1 MNVVC
6 MCFNNNN
13 GSIVENVSVLGLLLC
28 FRSVGLVLFE
38 REGCVFYRS
47 QVFETERE
55 GLLLCFRSLVF
66 ETERGWLLLCF
77 RSVGVVLFE
86 TEREGLLCFRSVGL
100 ILFETEREG
109 LLCFRSVG
117 LVLFET
123 EREGLLCFRSVGLVL
138 FEGLLLCFRSLVCET
153 EREGLLLCFR
163 SVGLVL
169 FETEREGLLLCFR
182 SPCLTSGWRE
192 TCQSVQSAL
201 SVIKRVAAFSDYRTT
216 AVSGAEPW

>member
-1 MNVVC
+1 M
-6 MCFNNNN
+6 
-13 GSIVENVSVLGLLLC
+13 SVLGLLLC

-38 REGCVFYRS
+38 REGLLLCFRS
-47 QVFETERE
+47 LVFETERE

-66 ETERGWLLLCF
+66 ETERGGLLLCF

-100 ILFETEREG
+100 
-109 LLCFRSVG
+109 
-117 LVLFET
+117 
-123 EREGLLCFRSVGLVL
+123 
-138 FEGLLLCFRSLVCET
+138 
-153 EREGLLLCFR
+153 
-163 SVGLVL
+163 VL

-182 SPCLTSGWRE
+182 SPCHTSGWRE

-201 SVIKRVAAFSDYRTT
+201 SVIKRVAVFSDYRTT